1 MYSVLSRESPMP
13 ERNIRVS
20 YSGTEV
26 VVTIDIDVVEHEGR
40 GITLSDAL
48 IDLAY
53 EVGDVGAI

>member
-1 MYSVLSRESPMP
+1 MP

-20 YSGTEV
+20 YTGTEV
-26 VVTIDIDVVEHEGR
+26 VVTIDIDEVEHEGR
-40 GITLSDAL
+40 GPTLADAL

>member
-1 MYSVLSRESPMP
+1 VP

-20 YSGTEV
+20 YTGTEV
-26 VVTIDIDVVEHEGR
+26 VVTIDIDDVEHEGR

-53 EVGDVGAI
+53 EVGDVGEL